1 MKKKSSKVLFLLVV
15 IVSVLILVSS
25 CKKKDETVNNSTIV
39 SNLLTSTDTQANSER
54 KPVVVVNPPAVESTT
69 KEEVTDKQ
77 EVKAEETNTG
87 SSSLTNT
94 EIKVEATLVEK
105 EAEEVKAEVT
115 QNTEET
121 KTEEETSSNTSVF
134 SERVNVGDVSF
145 LITIDDDKATVDY
158 TPYTF
163 ADSDV
168 IGFIEYLGE
177 SYPSIAESVH
187 YYKEGS
193 VVTFTYPNG
202 YVGDDSYKKDVVSS
216 FVILLNEYIKNNLD
230 NTVSFT
236 FSLNGKNVDVSLAQS
251 RAVINSS
258 PLLSESE
265 VNSYATVLLSAIPE
279 LKNATYLI
287 NDNGEV
293 VITYPEVSFE
303 ELNGYK
309 SEIEDLINSNK
320 ALPVEKEIETV
331 SIEEVKQESKSEEAK
346 DITVEPNAS
355 EDTSTSLVEPV
366 TEKGNFIKNFN
377 VGLSASVRYDYKNNW
392 IIPDFKFRVFYSI
405 SPKFALGLVAGYD
418 MSGYIPVSVRAKYNF
433 YDNFYLYGGVGYR
446 LGLGVRSENSS
457 IQLEA
462 GIGYEY
468 SFNEHF
474 SMFGEIGVEYAPKS
488 RSVLTPGVTIGGSY
502 KFWGF
507 NGPKLSKE

>member
-1 MKKKSSKVLFLLVV
+1 MKKKSSKVLFLFVV

-25 CKKKDETVNNSTIV
+25 CKKKNETVNNSTIV

-54 KPVVVVNPPAVESTT
+54 NPVVVVNPPVVESTT
-69 KEEVTDKQ
+69 KAEVTNSQ
-77 EVKAEETNTG
+77 EVKAEETNTS
-87 SSSLTNT
+87 SSSLANT
-94 EIKVEATLVEK
+94 EIKVEATLVENK
-105 EAEEVKAEVT
+105 TEDVKAEVT
-115 QNTEET
+115 QNEEAP
-121 KTEEETSSNTSVF
+121 KTEEVSSNTAVF

-168 IGFIEYLGE
+168 IGFIEYLAE
-177 SYPSIAESVH
+177 NYPAIAESVS

-202 YVGDDSYKKDVVSS
+202 YIGDDNYKKDVVSS
-216 FVILLNEYIKNNLD
+216 FIILLNEYIRNSLD
-230 NTVSFT
+230 STVSFT

-251 RAVINSS
+251 RAIIKSS

-265 VNSYATVLLSAIPE
+265 IDSYANILLSAIPE
-279 LKNATYLI
+279 LKDASYLI
-287 NDNGEV
+287 NDKGEV
-293 VITYPEVSFE
+293 VITYHEVSFE
-303 ELNGYK
+303 KLNEYK
-309 SEIEDLINSNK
+309 SEIENLINSNI

-331 SIEEVKQESKSEEAK
+331 SIEEVKQENKSEEVK
-346 DITVEPNAS
+346 EQLVEPSKS
-355 EDTSTSLVEPV
+355 EDTSTSLTEPV
-366 TEKGNFIKNFN
+366 TEKGSFIKNFN

-392 IIPDFKFRVFYSI
+392 IIPDFKFRAFYSI
-405 SPKFALGLVAGYD
+405 SPKFALGLVTGYD
-418 MSGYIPVSVRAKYNF
+418 MSGYIPVTVRAKYNF

-446 LGLGVRSENSS
+446 FGLGVRSENSS
-457 IQLEA
+457 IIIEA

-488 RSVLTPGVTIGGSY
+488 RSILTPGVTVGGSY